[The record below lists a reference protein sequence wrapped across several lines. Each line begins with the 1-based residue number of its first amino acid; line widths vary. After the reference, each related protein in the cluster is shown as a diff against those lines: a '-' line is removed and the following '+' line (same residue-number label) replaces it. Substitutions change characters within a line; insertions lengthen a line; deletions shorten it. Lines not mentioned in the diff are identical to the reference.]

1 MAARNIYIDQYLSL
15 AQEFPVTPSL
25 TLSASS
31 DRLPIGAL
39 LALAMTGFIC
49 IVTETLP
56 AGLLPLISEGLA
68 ISPSM
73 AGQMVTAYALGSV
86 LAVIP
91 MTIATRGWRR
101 RNVLLLTII
110 GFLLFNSITA
120 LSSHYGVTLVARF
133 FAGVA
138 AGLAWSLLAGYARRM
153 VAPHQQGKA
162 LALAM
167 VGTPI
172 ALSLGVP
179 LGTWLGGLVGW
190 RTTFGL
196 MSAVSLVLIAW
207 VLVKV
212 PDYAPQPAHQRL
224 SLGKV
229 LTTPGVRPVLA
240 VVISWM
246 LAHNMLYTYIAPFVA
261 SAGLAD
267 RVDLVLLVFGVAA
280 LAGIWLTARLVEP
293 LLRNTVLVSLA
304 TFATVSVV
312 FALLGNV
319 PLVIYLGVAVWG
331 LSFGGAATLLQT
343 ALADAAGEGA
353 DVALS
358 LNVVAWNC
366 AIAGSG
372 VVGGVLLDTWGVAA
386 FPWAMVLLIGVS
398 LAIAWG
404 ARAHGFKPG
413 ARGTNQPA
421 VAGH

>member
-1 MAARNIYIDQYLSL
+1 M
-15 AQEFPVTPSL
+15 TPSL
-25 TLSASS
+25 SLSAVS

-56 AGLLPLISEGLA
+56 AGLLPLISDGLA

-101 RNVLLLTII
+101 RNVLLLTIV

-120 LSSHYGVTLVARF
+120 LSSQYGVTLVARF

-153 VAPHQQGKA
+153 VAPHQQGRA

-196 MSAVSLVLIAW
+196 MSALTLLLIVW

-212 PDYAPQPAHQRL
+212 PDYPPQPAHQRL
-224 SLGKV
+224 SLGQV

-246 LAHNMLYTYIAPFVA
+246 LAHNILYTYIAPFVA
-261 SAGLAD
+261 RAGLAE
-267 RVDLVLLVFGVAA
+267 RVDLVLLVFGIAA
-280 LAGIWLTARLVEP
+280 LVGIWLTAKLVEP
-293 LLRNTVLVSLA
+293 LLRKTVLVSLV
-304 TFATVSVV
+304 TFAAVTLMFGFLGSV
-312 FALLGNV
+312 
-319 PLVIYLGVAVWG
+319 PPVIYLGVAVWG

-358 LNVVAWNC
+358 LNVVAWNS
-366 AIAGSG
+366 AIAASG
-372 VVGGVLLDTWGVAA
+372 VVGGVLLETWGAA
-386 FPWAMVLLIGVS
+386 SFPWAMALLLLVA
-398 LAIAWG
+398 LVIACT
-404 ARAHGFKPG
+404 AHAHGFKPG
-413 ARGTNQPA
+413 RRSADGPA

>member
-1 MAARNIYIDQYLSL
+1 M
-15 AQEFPVTPSL
+15 TPSL

-31 DRLPIGAL
+31 ERLPMGAL

-56 AGLLPLISEGLA
+56 AGLLPLISKGLA
-68 ISPSM
+68 VSPSM
-73 AGQMVTAYALGSV
+73 AGQMVTAYALGSL

-101 RNVLLLTII
+101 RNVLLLTIV

-138 AGLAWSLLAGYARRM
+138 AGLAWSLLGGYARRM

-190 RTTFGL
+190 RTAFGV
-196 MSAVSLVLIAW
+196 MSALTLVLIVW

-224 SLGKV
+224 SLHNV

-246 LAHNMLYTYIAPFVA
+246 LAHNILYTYIAPFVTP
-261 SAGLAD
+261 AGLAE
-267 RVDLVLLVFGVAA
+267 RVDLVLLVFGIAA
-280 LAGIWLTARLVEP
+280 LAGIWLTAKLVDP
-293 LLRNTVLVSLA
+293 WLRKTVLASLLSFAAVSLL
-304 TFATVSVV
+304 FGVLGDVPQVV
-312 FALLGNV
+312 
-319 PLVIYLGVAVWG
+319 YLGVAVWG

-343 ALADAAGEGA
+343 ALADAAGDGA

-358 LNVVAWNC
+358 LNVVAWNS

-372 VVGGVLLDTWGVAA
+372 VVGGVLLDSWGVAS
-386 FPWAMVLLIGVS
+386 FPWAMLVLIGIA
-398 LAIAWG
+398 LAIVWAARAQGFRPG
-404 ARAHGFKPG
+404 ARA
-413 ARGTNQPA
+413 ANSA
-421 VAGH
+421 EVSGH

>member
-1 MAARNIYIDQYLSL
+1 M
-15 AQEFPVTPSL
+15 TPSL
-25 TLSASS
+25 SVSTSS
-31 DRLPIGAL
+31 ERLPVGAL

-101 RNVLLLTII
+101 RNVLLLTIV
-110 GFLLFNSITA
+110 GFLLFNSVTA

-153 VAPHQQGKA
+153 VAPALQGKA

-179 LGTWLGGLVGW
+179 LGTWLGGFLDW

-196 MSAVSLVLIAW
+196 MSALTLGLIVW

-212 PDYAPQPAHQRL
+212 PDYPPQPAHQRL

-246 LAHNMLYTYIAPFVA
+246 LAHNILYTYIAPFLA
-261 SAGLAD
+261 PAGLAQ
-267 RVDLVLLVFGVAA
+267 RVDLVLLVFGIAA

-293 LLRNTVLVSLA
+293 VLRNTVLASLA
-304 TFATVSVV
+304 TFAAISGV
-312 FALLGNV
+312 FGFLGNQ
-319 PLVIYLGVAVWG
+319 PQVIYLGVAVWG

-343 ALADAAGEGA
+343 ALADAAGDGA

-358 LNVVAWNC
+358 LNVVAWNS

-372 VVGGVLLDTWGVAA
+372 VVGGVLLDRWGVASFA
-386 FPWAMVLLIGVS
+386 WVMLVLAGVA
-398 LAIAWG
+398 LVIAWS
-404 ARAHGFKPG
+404 AHAHGFKPG
-413 ARGTNQPA
+413 RRSADGPA
-421 VAGH
+421 AVGH

>member
-1 MAARNIYIDQYLSL
+1 V
-15 AQEFPVTPSL
+15 PPSL
-25 TLSASS
+25 TLSHSS
-31 DRLPIGAL
+31 DRLPVGAL

-56 AGLLPLISEGLA
+56 AGLLPLISDGLA

-101 RNVLLLTII
+101 RNVLLLTIA

-153 VAPHQQGKA
+153 VAPQQQGRA

-179 LGTWLGGLVGW
+179 LGTWLGGLLGW

-196 MSAVSLVLIAW
+196 MSGVSLVLIGW

-212 PDYAPQPAHQRL
+212 PDFAPQPAHQRL
-224 SLGKV
+224 SLRKV

-246 LAHNMLYTYIAPFVA
+246 LAHNILYTYIAPFVA
-261 SAGLAD
+261 PAGLAE
-267 RVDLVLLVFGVAA
+267 RVDLVLLVFGIAA
-280 LAGIWLTARLVEP
+280 LAGIWGTARLVEP

-304 TFATVSVV
+304 AFAAVSVLLG
-312 FALLGNV
+312 LLGNV
-319 PLVIYLGVAVWG
+319 PQVIYLGVAVWG

-343 ALADAAGEGA
+343 ALADAAGDGA

-358 LNVVAWNC
+358 LNVVAWNS

-372 VVGGVLLDTWGVAA
+372 VVGGVLLYTWGVAA
-386 FPWAMVLLIGVS
+386 FAWAMLLLVGVAF
-398 LAIAWG
+398 AIAW
-404 ARAHGFKPG
+404 AASAHGFRPG
-413 ARGTNQPA
+413 ARG
-421 VAGH
+421 AGKPTSLGH

>member
-1 MAARNIYIDQYLSL
+1 M
-15 AQEFPVTPSL
+15 TPST
-25 TLSASS
+25 TLSADAVP

-56 AGLLPLISEGLA
+56 AGLLPLISDGLG
-68 ISPSM
+68 ISASM

-91 MTIATRGWRR
+91 LTIATRGWRR
-101 RNVLLLTII
+101 RNVLLTIV

-120 LSSHYGVTLVARF
+120 LSSHYGLTLLARF
-133 FAGVA
+133 LAGMA

-153 VAPHQQGKA
+153 VEPHQQGKA

-190 RTTFGL
+190 RTTFGI
-196 MSAVSLVLIAW
+196 MSALTLVLIVW

-212 PDYAPQPAHQRL
+212 PDYPGQAAHQRMPL
-224 SLGKV
+224 RKV

-246 LAHNMLYTYIAPFVA
+246 LAHNILYTYIAPFVA
-261 SAGLAD
+261 PAGLVD
-267 RVDLVLLVFGVAA
+267 RVDLVLLVFGIAA
-280 LAGIWLTARLVEP
+280 LLGIWVTARLVDGA
-293 LLRNTVLVSLA
+293 LRKTVLVSLA
-304 TFATVSVV
+304 GFAATCLA
-312 FALLGNV
+312 FGFLAQV
-319 PLVIYLGVAVWG
+319 PGVIYLGVAVWG

-343 ALADAAGEGA
+343 ALADAAGDGA

-358 LNVVAWNC
+358 LNVVAWNS

-372 VVGGVLLDTWGVAA
+372 VVGGVLLDTWGVAS
-386 FPWAMVLLIGVS
+386 FPWAMLVLLAVGF
-398 LAIAWG
+398 AIVWC
-404 ARAHGFKPG
+404 ARLHGFKPG
-413 ARGTNQPA
+413 HRAHGKP
-421 VAGH
+421 VVGGH